1 MPRNTCT
8 LITVFHSVESHP
20 WMSPEMIAAMREI
33 NKLKFCDA
41 CGTQP
46 LTKCD
51 IFNFVTPRR
60 AKCQHMVCAG
70 CAKDPASMRMGRNNQ
85 RCKGTCADGTA
96 CTLLLENGTKSERN
110 FCAEMMMAEK
120 AEAARLHV
128 HSLQM
133 EHEKAGALTGA
144 PPVQA
149 APGRKRKADYT
160 EEEWVDMKETKR
172 ANKQAREERNA
183 RFNYMEKMFGPLK
196 KHFIETVGHAGF
208 VNLELN
214 TNGGDDDVCA
224 DCVFD

>member
-1 MPRNTCT
+1 
-8 LITVFHSVESHP
+8 
-20 WMSPEMIAAMREI
+20 MSPEMIAAMREI

-41 CGTQP
+41 CSTQP
-46 LTKCD
+46 LTNCC
-51 IFNFVTPRR
+51 IFNFVTPSRG
-60 AKCQHMVCAG
+60 KCQHVVCAG
-70 CAKDPASMRMGRNNQ
+70 CSKDASSMRMGRKNQ
-85 RCKGTCADGTA
+85 LCKGTCADGTA

-128 HSLQM
+128 HSLVM
-133 EHEKAGALTGA
+133 ENEKAGALTGE

-149 APGRKRKADYT
+149 AHGRKRKADYT
-160 EEEWVDMKETKR
+160 EEEWVDMKEAKR

-183 RFNYMEKMFGPLK
+183 RFDYLERMFGPLK
-196 KHFIETVGHAGF
+196 KHFIETVGHTEF

-214 TNGGDDDVCA
+214 TAGDDGDVCD